1 MIATLY
7 TLFQTHPQNTYQPSH
22 IAPLIAIYR
31 GTLAETD
38 RQLLDIFRTFEKIR
52 KYSCSPIIFK
62 WNPIPNMPQATVVG
76 AIANLDSAAM
86 FRSCTEFPE
95 WRKLEQEPESQ
106 VPSSDSA
113 LYDPLFVVL
122 FLGMLSTDT
131 QVTGSMTSMDWL
143 HLFRSNIVCLLVR
156 TLSAREDEIRALAW
170 NVFGALLQ
178 TLQVWSPILFTKI
191 IPDTTQGCR
200 IS

>member
-1 MIATLY
+1 MVAALY
-7 TLFQTHPQNTYQPSH
+7 ALFQTQPQNTYQPSH

-52 KYSCSPIIFK
+52 KYSCSSIISK
-62 WNPIPNMPQATVVG
+62 WNPTPNMPQATAVG
-76 AIANLDSAAM
+76 AIADLDSTVM
-86 FRSCTEFPE
+86 FRSCTEFPA
-95 WRKLEQEPESQ
+95 WRKLEQESESQ
-106 VPSSDSA
+106 VLSSSESA

-122 FLGMLSTDT
+122 FLGMFSIDI

-143 HLFRSNIVCLLVR
+143 QLFRSNAVCLLIR
-156 TLSAREDEIRALAW
+156 TLSAREDQMRALAW

-178 TLQVWSPILFTKI
+178 TLQA
-191 IPDTTQGCR
+191 
-200 IS
+200 